1 MPSQTT
7 KIVRKRRLDTPRAKR
22 QQRDRRRDTL
32 FKKCCEYSLE
42 CHADVYISIRIRK
55 DGRIFTFNS
64 DSGGEWPISEAQMV
78 RCDLKSLFGF
88 KILMENRT
96 NTIHSLSESRRKTL
110 KITLFRARRITL
122 FEGVNRKEFHTLY
135 PLQVLLSCV

>member
-1 MPSQTT
+1 MGPLFSIVPPTFCSERSSVRRWGAWSIEVEDFLHVSVSKIAAMPSQST

-42 CHADVYISIRIRK
+42 CCADVYISIRIRK

-64 DSGGEWPISEAQMV
+64 DSEGKWPISEAQMV
-78 RCDLKSLFGF
+78 RCDPQSSLFWFQDTHG
-88 KILMENRT
+88 E
-96 NTIHSLSESRRKTL
+96 
-110 KITLFRARRITL
+110 
-122 FEGVNRKEFHTLY
+122 
-135 PLQVLLSCV
+135 